1 MRPLPGPE
9 CWRRLE
15 EPVDMARASA
25 QVRAAMK
32 RTRIGLLLVLLL
44 APLVAAAANPE
55 FAGRWR
61 LDPARSTALDGWH
74 AADLV
79 IALDGSKVALTYHM
93 TWRTT
98 KFTATNTV
106 DTAQPQA
113 IEDFFRIEQRHMAVY
128 PRPGESA
135 QVTAA
140 WLDAGETLRVEAAV
154 PVGISQGEGT
164 MRLYHEF
171 RLLEGGTTL
180 LLIELHSTRHRPL
193 VYHFTKVSPETATN

>member
-1 MRPLPGPE
+1 MAGP
-9 CWRRLE
+9 
-15 EPVDMARASA
+15 SA

-32 RTRIGLLLVLLL
+32 RLRIGLLLVLMF
-44 APLVAAAANPE
+44 PSLVAAAADPG

-61 LDPARSTALDGWH
+61 LDPARSSALDGWH

-79 IALDGSKVALTYHM
+79 IALDGTKVALTYDM

-98 KFTATNTV
+98 KFSATNTV
-106 DTAQPQA
+106 DTAQPLA
-113 IEDFFRIEQRHMAVY
+113 VRDFFRIEQRHMAVY
-128 PRPGESA
+128 PRPGENA

-140 WLDAGETLRVEAAV
+140 WLDAGETLRVEATV

-171 RLLEGGTTL
+171 RLLEDGTTL

-193 VYHFTKVSPETATN
+193 VYTFTKVPAEAAAK

>member
-1 MRPLPGPE
+1 
-9 CWRRLE
+9 
-15 EPVDMARASA
+15 
-25 QVRAAMK
+25 MK
-32 RTRIGLLLVLLL
+32 RLRLGLLLVLML
-44 APLVAAAANPE
+44 PSFVAAATDPG

-61 LDPARSTALDGWH
+61 LDPARSSALDGWH

-79 IALDGSKVALTYHM
+79 IALDGTKVALTYDM

-98 KFTATNTV
+98 RYSATNTV
-106 DTAQPQA
+106 DTARA
-113 IEDFFRIEQRHMAVY
+113 LAVRDFFRIEQRHMAVY
-128 PRPGESA
+128 PRPGEST

-164 MRLYHEF
+164 MRIYDEF

-193 VYHFTKVSPETATN
+193 VYTFTKVSAEAAK

>member
-1 MRPLPGPE
+1 
-9 CWRRLE
+9 
-15 EPVDMARASA
+15 
-25 QVRAAMK
+25 MK
-32 RTRIGLLLVLLL
+32 RIRNGLLLVLMF
-44 APLVAAAANPE
+44 APLVAAAANPG

-61 LDPARSTALDGWH
+61 LDPARSSALDGWH
-74 AADLV
+74 ATDLV
-79 IALDGSKVALTYHM
+79 IALDGTKVALTYDM

-98 KFTATNTV
+98 KFSATNTI

-113 IEDFFRIEQRHMAVY
+113 VRDFFRIEQRHMAVY
-128 PRPGESA
+128 PRAGASA

-164 MRLYHEF
+164 MRVYNEF

-193 VYHFTKVSPETATN
+193 VYTFTKVPAEAAAK

>member
-1 MRPLPGPE
+1 MNLNACIRIL
-9 CWRRLE
+9 
-15 EPVDMARASA
+15 ASVMLA
-25 QVRAAMK
+25 
-32 RTRIGLLLVLLL
+32 GVLT
-44 APLVAAAANPE
+44 AAAAAKPE
-55 FAGRWR
+55 FAGHWR

-128 PRPGESA
+128 PRPGVSA

-193 VYHFTKVSPETATN
+193 VYHFTKVLPETATN